1 MMASRKSRKMRGSN
15 TYGHGIKGR
24 RGKGRKGGKGLPGIG
39 KHHWSYAIKHPE
51 YLWGNHGFTSHHPKE
66 EINAINIGE
75 LSERMDDLVEKKLA
89 LYDGDKYEVDLSI
102 LGVNKLLG
110 KGKVNKKIVVK
121 VKYAS
126 KIAVEKIQEAGGEV
140 INA

>member
-1 MMASRKSRKMRGSN
+1 MAKRRSRKMRGSN
-15 TYGHGIKGR
+15 THGHGIKGR

-39 KHHWSYAIKHPE
+39 KHHWSYALKHPE

-66 EINAINIGE
+66 EIKAINVGQLDEKIEE
-75 LSERMDDLVEKKLA
+75 LVKNKMA
-89 LYDGDKYEVDLSI
+89 LFGGDKYEVDLSI
-102 LGVNKLLG
+102 LGINKLLG
-110 KGKVNKKIVVK
+110 SGTTKRKMIVK

-126 KIAVEKIQEAGGEV
+126 EMAVEKIQEAGGEV

>member
-1 MMASRKSRKMRGSN
+1 MANRKSRKMRGSN
-15 TYGHGIKGR
+15 TYGHGRKGR

-66 EINAINIGE
+66 SIEAINVGE
-75 LSERMDDLVEKKLA
+75 LNERIDDMLDKKLV
-89 LYDGDKYEVDLSI
+89 LFDGDKYEVDLSI

-110 KGKVNKKIVVK
+110 RGKATKKMIVK

>member
-1 MMASRKSRKMRGSN
+1 MRGSN

-39 KHHWSYAIKHPE
+39 KHHWSYALKHPE
-51 YLWGNHGFTSHHPKE
+51 YLWGNHGFTSHHPKDE
-66 EINAINIGE
+66 VIIMNVGT
-75 LSERMDDLVEKKLA
+75 LSETIDELVEKKLA
-89 LYDGDKYEVDLSI
+89 LYDGDKYEVNLEI

-110 KGKVNKKIVVK
+110 KGRVDKKMVVH

-126 KIAVEKIQEAGGEV
+126 ESAKSKIQGAGGEV
-140 INA
+140 LNA

>member
-1 MMASRKSRKMRGSN
+1 MAGRKSRKMRGSN

-39 KHHWSYAIKHPE
+39 KHHWSYALKHPE

-66 EINAINIGE
+66 EITAINVGV
-75 LSERMDDLVEKKLA
+75 LSENIDALVEKKLA
-89 LYDGDKYEVDLSI
+89 LKDGDKYEVNLEI

-110 KGKVNKKIVVK
+110 SGRVDKKIVVR

-126 KIAVEKIQEAGGEV
+126 ELAKSKIQGAGGEV
-140 INA
+140 VNA

>member
-1 MMASRKSRKMRGSN
+1 MIKRKKSRKMRGSN

-24 RGKGRKGGKGLPGIG
+24 RGKGRKGGKGYPGIG
-39 KHHWSYAIKHPE
+39 KHHKSFAIKNPE
-51 YLWGNHGFTSHHPKE
+51 FLWGKNGFTSHHPKE
-66 EINAINIGE
+66 AINTINVGKLCENIGQYVDKKIALFDGE
-75 LSERMDDLVEKKLA
+75 GYEIDLTM
-89 LYDGDKYEVDLSI
+89 

-110 KGKVNKKIVVK
+110 KGKVDKKMRVK

-126 KIAVEKIQEAGGEV
+126 KIAVQKIEEAGGEV